1 MKETTNIYIS
11 QNPFRIIGVL
21 SNSGIKEI
29 HKNLSKLKA
38 YSKLD
43 KKVDLDYDL
52 NFLNLA
58 ELVRDNDTITKVES
72 RILLDENKV
81 KYSLFWF
88 SDVTSYD
95 SIALANLAKGNKEKA
110 LDIWQKAIKS
120 DEISSN
126 NYSAFNNISTLLMFL
141 SLHESKSDLFSNS
154 ADSIYNLKQAINYK
168 YSLISS
174 DFFKNFYR
182 DIGVTSSISIS
193 EIQSFFSTTIL
204 EILNNNFTTKE
215 LVNFVDGLDESFAS
229 IINSNLV
236 KSPISNIKINIKE
249 ASKNLTEN
257 EKDGIFIGKKLI
269 KDSNKDLMY
278 LRETLGPTNYQFED
292 LADKLSNQIL
302 QCGILCFNATGDD
315 QAYLS
320 SYKYALSIA
329 ITEKTRL
336 RAEDSIK
343 HCEQEKS
350 ANLCPGCQKNNIY
363 INNPIYVTLYKI
375 TEQNYWSNTVKY
387 KQVELKIYFCQPCG
401 DKITQDGKNK
411 TYFAYGFAAIVVIIS
426 LISGFSFAS
435 IISGLMGLAIGSW
448 ISGLFFGE
456 FESDSINKSKIITQ
470 YINDGWQSDKP
481 GK

>member
-120 DEISSN
+120 DELSSN

-141 SLHESKSDLFSNS
+141 SLDESKSDLFSNS
-154 ADSIYNLKQAINYK
+154 SDSIYNLKQAINYK

-174 DFFKNFYR
+174 DFLKNFYN

-193 EIQSFFSTTIL
+193 EIQSFFATTIL
-204 EILNNNFTTKE
+204 EILNNNFSTKE

-278 LRETLGPTNYQFED
+278 LRETLGATNYQYED
-292 LADKLSNQIL
+292 IADKLSNQIL

-329 ITEKTRL
+329 ISEKTRL

-343 HCEQEKS
+343 HCNEEKS
-350 ANLCPGCQKNNIY
+350 AKVCKLCNVNEI
-363 INNPIYVTLYKI
+363 
-375 TEQNYWSNTVKY
+375 SNSEGLRIEMFKMTSYNKY
-387 KQVELKIYFCQPCG
+387 SYFKDGGLELKCC
-401 DKITQDGKNK
+401 
-411 TYFAYGFAAIVVIIS
+411 S
-426 LISGFSFAS
+426 SC
-435 IISGLMGLAIGSW
+435 
-448 ISGLFFGE
+448 
-456 FESDSINKSKIITQ
+456 KSKNLTNKYTAFFVALITYGIASFISYGVLVGLDLLSKFTILPWWFK
-470 YINDGWQSDKP
+470 YIKTKMYYDKLNHHP
-481 GK
+481 LLRSSLLEGYEYGMPSNN